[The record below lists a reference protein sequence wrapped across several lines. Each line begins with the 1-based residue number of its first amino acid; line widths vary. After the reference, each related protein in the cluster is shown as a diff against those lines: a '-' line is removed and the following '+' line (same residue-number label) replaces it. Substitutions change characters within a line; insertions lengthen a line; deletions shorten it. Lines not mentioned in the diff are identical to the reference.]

1 MASPLA
7 RRYLDAAKGGGGRT
21 REWRIYHLER
31 YIEIMVK
38 ILLNYDFLHGED
50 LTFERVMR
58 RWDEEAIVMQERV
71 ATLLEGFLE
80 HGDLSELE
88 T

>member
-1 MASPLA
+1 
-7 RRYLDAAKGGGGRT
+7 
-21 REWRIYHLER
+21 
-31 YIEIMVK
+31 MVK

-80 HGDLSELE
+80 FVIFPS
-88 T
+88 